1 MSITLVVL
9 GVATVVAAASVVVE
23 YKKHIQ
29 LKRMNN
35 LIAESLGHEPASNGS
50 NPFSI
55 PNMAKGA
62 TSDAMESMMRR
73 AGYARTVDGQASTA

>member
-1 MSITLVVL
+1 MSITLAVI

-29 LKRMNN
+29 LKRMND
-35 LIAESLGHEPASNGS
+35 LLAESLGHVPDAIK

-62 TSDAMESMMRR
+62 TSDAMDAMMNR
-73 AGYARTVDGQASTA
+73 AGYTRTVDGQASAT